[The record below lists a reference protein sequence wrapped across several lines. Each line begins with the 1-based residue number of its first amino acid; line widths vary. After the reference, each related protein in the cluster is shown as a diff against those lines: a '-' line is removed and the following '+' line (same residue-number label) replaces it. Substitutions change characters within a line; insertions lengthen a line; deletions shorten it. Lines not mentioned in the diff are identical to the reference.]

1 MVPELT
7 VPASPQRW
15 DIVFLDRDGTINER
29 VEGYVDDPGRL
40 VVLPGAAAAIARLN
54 ALLIPVIL
62 VTNQRGLSTGEL
74 SRAAWE
80 SVMGEMRRLLAL
92 EDAHIDR
99 VMLCP
104 HDEGECGCR
113 KPLPGLFE
121 AALSERP
128 WARPE
133 QCVMIGDMPSD
144 VAPALA
150 LGMHAV
156 QIGQDVACLA
166 DAVDS
171 ILSV

>member
-7 VPASPQRW
+7 VPASSQPW

-29 VEGYVDDPGRL
+29 VEGYVDDPERL
-40 VVLPGAAAAIARLN
+40 VVLPGAAAAIGRLN
-54 ALLIPVIL
+54 ALRIPVIL
-62 VTNQRGLSTGEL
+62 VTNQRGLSTGAL
-74 SRAAWE
+74 SPAAWE

-121 AALSERP
+121 AALREIP
-128 WARPE
+128 CARPE
-133 QCVMIGDMPSD
+133 RCVMIGDMPSD
-144 VAPALA
+144 MEPALA
-150 LGMHAV
+150 LGMHVV

-166 DAVDS
+166 DAVDW